1 MRKWK
6 EESGSS
12 TVEAVFLFPMIF
24 FILLAVI
31 HFAYYQ
37 ADKTTVQITADH
49 FAKEQAVALKERV
62 ELGEHK
68 KIKDLSQHKLFC
80 YVQGTGGK
88 EDTLRKK
95 IKENLQGKLL
105 NGDVEQIKVLVG
117 YTEITVEVTVSFRVL
132 VSQVKEYFTGTPL
145 QYTQRVSIPV
155 HNPAEFVRAYS
166 ALELALDDVGAFEK
180 LKEQIRKIK
189 NVLS

>member
-6 EESGSS
+6 EESGSI
-12 TVEAVFLFPMIF
+12 TVEAVFLFPMVF

-37 ADKTTVQITADH
+37 ADKTTVQTTADH

-68 KIKDLSQHKLFC
+68 KIEDLSQHKLFC

-88 EDTLRKK
+88 EDTLRQK
-95 IKENLQGKLL
+95 IKEGLKGKLL
-105 NGDVEQIKVLVG
+105 NGDVEQIKVSVG
-117 YTEITVEVTVSFRVL
+117 YTEITVEVTVSFWVL

-145 QYTQRVSIPV
+145 QYTQRVSIPA

-180 LKEQIRKIK
+180 LKEQLRKIK

>member
-1 MRKWK
+1 MKKWK
-6 EESGSS
+6 EDRGSI
-12 TVEAVFLFPMIF
+12 TVEAVFLIPMVF

-37 ADKTTVQITADH
+37 ADKTTVQTTADR

-62 ELGEHK
+62 ELGEQK
-68 KIKDLSQHKLFC
+68 KVEDLLQHKLFC

-88 EDTLRKK
+88 EETLRQK
-95 IKENLQGKLL
+95 IKEDLQGKLL
-105 NGDVEQIKVLVG
+105 NGEVEQIRVSVG
-117 YTEITVEVTVSFRVL
+117 YTEITVEVTVSFRIL

-145 QYTQRVSIPV
+145 QYTQSISIPV
-155 HNPAEFVRAYS
+155 HNPAEFARAYS
-166 ALELALDDVGAFEK
+166 ALELALDDVGAFET
-180 LKEQIRKIK
+180 LKEQLRRIK

>member
-6 EESGSS
+6 EESGSI

-37 ADKTTVQITADH
+37 VDKTTVQTTADH

-62 ELGEHK
+62 ELGEQK
-68 KIKDLSQHKLFC
+68 KVADLSRHQLFC
-80 YVQGTGGK
+80 YMQGTGGK
-88 EDTLRKK
+88 EDTLRQQIKK
-95 IKENLQGKLL
+95 NLQGKLL
-105 NGDVEQIKVLVG
+105 NGDVEQIGVSVG

-145 QYTQRVSIPV
+145 QYTQSISIPV
-155 HNPAEFVRAYS
+155 HNPAEFARAYS

-180 LKEQIRKIK
+180 LKEQLRRIK